1 MSGAAIARVGA
12 PRYRPVST
20 RELNSVEEE
29 EEVLTAAQQREE
41 RALRLQVYHLL
52 VLVIAALAAVGIGL
66 LLFQSSATTDR
77 VVYSVDHLLTVLGT
91 SWLFAAETQ
100 ANATLVVNK
109 LSALLQVL
117 ETANAVDGYLQTL
130 RDLNVVLLALNRTQ
144 IGRAHV

>member
-130 RDLNVVLLALNRTQ
+130 RDLNVVLLAFNRTL
-144 IGRAHV
+144 